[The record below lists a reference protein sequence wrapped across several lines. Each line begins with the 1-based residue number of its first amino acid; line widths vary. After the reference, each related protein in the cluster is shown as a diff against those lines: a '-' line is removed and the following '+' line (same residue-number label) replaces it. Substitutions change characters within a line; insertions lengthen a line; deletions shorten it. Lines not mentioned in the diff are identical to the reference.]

1 MKQVQVYHIDAFT
14 DVSFGGNPAGVIPNA
29 ENLKVEEMQ
38 KIANELNL
46 PESAFLLPS
55 SHPNADFKVRYFTPL
70 EEINFCGH
78 ATVGLSWL
86 LGTKYNWLDKAEQVV
101 FETNAGL
108 IPVKWIKENNQLIG
122 VSMTQIKPKVKEIE
136 IDKGSIAQ
144 LLGIQ
149 ASDLDERHPIK
160 LSNTGNWHLLV
171 PVKSREAIDHAEPQ
185 LKKLG
190 SLNREHNIST
200 THLFTFDTDGEF
212 DIYTRDFAPGIGI
225 DEDPVTGAANGAL
238 AGYLFLEGFL
248 PKNQTSQLKI
258 GQGHAIGRPGTLYI
272 TITPINNEPIIE
284 VAGSAVITI
293 EGNINLL

>member
-1 MKQVQVYHIDAFT
+1 MKQIQVYHIDAFT
-14 DVSFGGNPAGVIPNA
+14 DVPFAGNPAGVIPNA

-55 SHPNADFKVRYFTPL
+55 SHPHADFKVRYFTPL

-86 LGTKYNWLDKAEQVV
+86 LGTKYNWFDKVEQIV
-101 FETNAGL
+101 FETNVGL
-108 IPVKWIKENNQLIG
+108 IPVKWIKENNKLIG
-122 VSMTQIKPKVKEIE
+122 VSMTQIKPKVKKIE
-136 IDKGSIAQ
+136 IDKDSIAQ
-144 LLGIQ
+144 LVGIQ
-149 ASDLDERHPIK
+149 ASDLDDRYPIK

-171 PVKSREAIDHAEPQ
+171 PVKSREAIDFAEPQ

-190 SLNREHNIST
+190 SLNREYNIST
-200 THLFTFDTDGEF
+200 THLFTFDTNGEF
-212 DIYTRDFAPGIGI
+212 DLYTRDFAPGIGI

-248 PKNQTSQLKI
+248 PKNQTQQLKV
-258 GQGHAIGRPGTLYI
+258 GQGHAIGRPGTLYV
-272 TITPINNEPIIE
+272 TVRPENNEPIIE

-293 EGNINLL
+293 EGNINIL